1 MHLPD
6 RLEHV
11 LSSLSTNG
19 SPGSPDTSAADF
31 DIWDQCHSSPSHI
44 RVIHVGAGA
53 AGLLAAYKARRM
65 LKNYSLV
72 CYERNPSIGGTWWEN
87 RYPGCACDIPA
98 HTYTYP
104 FEPNPDWSGYYAHSY
119 EIQEYFER
127 FYEKYELA
135 PFVKLNTEVVS
146 AAWDEDEGKWNVALR
161 SRDSASGETKTFQ
174 DWCHVLIN
182 GSGVLSKWKWPDI
195 EGLHDF
201 QGQLTHSAA
210 WDLSTDAT
218 GKRVAV
224 IGTGSSSIQIVPQ
237 LAEKASQLTVFMRNV
252 TWISPMFAADEQA
265 AAEDGEKP
273 APAGKH
279 WYTRRE
285 KERFRNDPEFHLQYR
300 KDIEGQ
306 MGQNFAMFLRGTELN
321 AKAKHMMR
329 EQMLQRIGPGHEQ
342 LKEKLIPS
350 WSPGCRRLTPG
361 ESYLEALTRPNV
373 STVHEEIV
381 RIKPHGLVVASG
393 KEIQVDILACATG
406 FEVAYVPH
414 FTIIGAGGVVMQ
426 EEWAEEP
433 NIYLS
438 VAAPRYPNY
447 FVVNGPRGNWG
458 HGCILPSHEVQ
469 IEYIMQ
475 CVQKMQ
481 EEGIKSMEPK
491 QKPTTDFNIHM
502 DSWHNR
508 NSVWAEDCK
517 R

>member
-1 MHLPD
+1 MQAQS
-6 RLEHV
+6 RLGQV
-11 LSSLSTNG
+11 LSNLSG
-19 SPGSPDTSAADF
+19 DVSPDTPDKSRADF
-31 DIWDQCHSSPSHI
+31 NIWDQWHSQSSHI
-44 RVIHVGAGA
+44 RLIHVGAGA

-72 CYERNPSIGGTWWEN
+72 CYERNPSVGGTWWEN

-104 FEPNPDWSGYYAHSY
+104 FEPNPDWSGFYAYSY

-127 FYEKYELA
+127 FYEKYELE

-146 AAWDEDEGKWNVALR
+146 ATWDGDEGKWKVELR
-161 SRDSASGETKTFQ
+161 CRDAASGKTEVFQ

-195 EGLHDF
+195 DGLHDF

-210 WDLSTDAT
+210 WDPSTDAAD
-218 GKRVAV
+218 KRVAV
-224 IGTGSSSIQIVPQ
+224 IGTGSSSIQMVPH
-237 LAEKASQLTVFMRNV
+237 LAEKASKLTVFMRNV
-252 TWISPMFAADEQA
+252 TWIAPQIASDEQA
-265 AAEDGEKP
+265 AAEDGEPP
-273 APAGKH
+273 AAAGKH
-279 WYTRRE
+279 SYTRRE
-285 KERFRNDPEFHLQYR
+285 KEHFRNDPDFHLKYR

-306 MGQNFAMFLRGTELN
+306 MGENFSMFLRGTELN
-321 AKAKHMMR
+321 VKAKELMR
-329 EQMLQRIGPGHEQ
+329 AQMLQRIGPGHDQ

-361 ESYLEALTRPNV
+361 EGYLEALTRPNV
-373 STVHEEIV
+373 TTVHEQIV
-381 RIKPHGLVVASG
+381 RITPRGLMVASG
-393 KEIQVDILACATG
+393 KEIEVDVLACATG

-414 FTIIGAGGVVMQ
+414 FKITGAGGTVMQ

-438 VAAPRYPNY
+438 VAAPKYPNY
-447 FVVNGPRGNWG
+447 FVINGPRGNWG
-458 HGCILPSHEVQ
+458 HGCVLPSHEVQ
-469 IEYIMQ
+469 IEYIFQ

-481 EEGIKSMEPK
+481 EEGIKSMDPK